1 MVFPSP
7 AANSPNLHPTDL
19 LAIDLLSIDLDY
31 IMDPDPLRINPQ
43 LSVQAAIAL
52 IVQGPA
58 SGENQAAIAPQARD
72 RQPAPVARSQGCAL
86 VVDDDDRLVGVFT
99 EQDLVKLLASE
110 RAISNL
116 MLAEV
121 LPPDC
126 ITLPQSALADT
137 FGVLNYMREHQ
148 VRYLPIVDETGSPVG
163 LVTLDNVRHALR
175 PETMLRVRQVSEI
188 MARSVIYALPDASL
202 LQVAKLMATHSISC
216 IVIATEE
223 KIARNLACDSAQRH
237 DGAGY
242 LRPVGIVT
250 ERDMVQF
257 HRLELDFAT
266 TSAQAVMSTP
276 LLCLR
281 PEDSLWRVQQE
292 MQRCRV
298 RRLVVTGD
306 RGELLGLITQ
316 SSLLKIFD
324 AAEMGVT
331 IHLLQQEIQ
340 RKTQQLKQTNQQLEG
355 EVAQRR
361 VTEAVLLQ
369 MQADLE
375 QRVAERTVALTEM
388 NLRLQQEIND
398 RQQAEQKIREQAAL
412 LDIANDAI
420 FVRDL
425 DAKIFYWN
433 KGAERVYGWSQAE
446 AIGQNA
452 NHLLYRDPTPLQNAL
467 EITLQQGTWQGE
479 LHKCNKL
486 GEDLVVESRWTLVR
500 TEAGAPRFILTV
512 DTDITERKLLEAQFL
527 RAQRLESL
535 GTLASGIAHDL
546 NNILTPVLAVSQL
559 LPLRLRDLDEP
570 SQRLLTILRESAQR
584 GSDLVTQIL
593 SFARGGES
601 QRSRLQVEPLLNEVT
616 RIAKQTFPKSIAI
629 CLKMDSAGLW
639 AIMADST
646 QLHQVLMNL
655 MVNARDAMPEGGT
668 LTLSAEN
675 VMVDE
680 SYARMHIDAAV
691 GSYVAITVTDT
702 GVGIAPELLDRI
714 FEPFFT
720 TKEMSKGTGLGLS
733 TAIGI
738 IKSHGG
744 FVNVYSDVGHGSCFT
759 IYLPAAMEGAEPFE
773 TPDLKPLIGNGEWI
787 LVADDEAAIREITK
801 ASLEAYNYRVIVAN
815 DGVDTIAIYAE
826 KKSEIFAVLLDIM
839 MPLLDAPTVI
849 RTLVKINPNI
859 KIITMSGLA
868 ANEAI
873 AHARTTNVRSFLAK
887 PFTAHDLLSALHQLR

>member
-1 MVFPSP
+1 MVFSFPVTSP
-7 AANSPNLHPTDL
+7 PPLSHIVDPN
-19 LAIDLLSIDLDY
+19 
-31 IMDPDPLRINPQ
+31 PLRIRSQ
-43 LSVQAAIAL
+43 TSVQAAIAF
-52 IVQGPA
+52 IVQGQSA
-58 SGENQAAIAPQARD
+58 SDEVQAAIPHQDIDPVAT
-72 RQPAPVARSQGCAL
+72 PAARSQGCAL
-86 VVDDDDRLVGVFT
+86 VVEGDRFVGLFT
-99 EQDLVKLLASE
+99 EQDVVKLVASE
-110 RAISNL
+110 RAIAGL
-116 MLAEV
+116 TLAEV
-121 LPPDC
+121 ITPDC
-126 ITLPQSALADT
+126 ITLSPSVLTNT
-137 FGVLNYMREHQ
+137 FEVLNYMREHQ
-148 VRYLPIVDETGSPVG
+148 VRYLPIVEETGVPVG
-163 LVTLDNVRHALR
+163 LVTLDHVRQALR
-175 PETMLRVRQVSEI
+175 PENMLRVRQVSEV
-188 MARSVIYALPDASL
+188 MTRSVIYAQPEASL
-202 LQVAKLMATHSISC
+202 LQVAQLMATHGISC
-216 IVIATEE
+216 IVIATEDSD
-223 KIARNLACDSAQRH
+223 LALDRTGDRMGDRALEPTCTSVLQ
-237 DGAGY
+237 
-242 LRPVGIVT
+242 PVGIVT

-257 HRLELDFAT
+257 HRLELDFVT
-266 TSAQAVMSTP
+266 TPAQAVMSTP
-276 LLCLR
+276 LLCLH
-281 PEDSLWRVQQE
+281 PEDSLWQVQQE
-292 MQRCRV
+292 MQRYRV

-306 RGELLGLITQ
+306 RGELLGLVTQ
-316 SSLLKIFD
+316 SSLLAMFD
-324 AAEMGVT
+324 AAEMGIT

-340 RKTQQLKQTNQQLEG
+340 HKTQQLQQTNQQLEV

-361 VTEAVLLQ
+361 ATESVLLQ
-369 MQADLE
+369 MQSDLE
-375 QRVAERTVALTEM
+375 QRVAERTAALTEM

-425 DAKIFYWN
+425 DARILYWN

-446 AIGQNA
+446 AIGKNA
-452 NHLLYRDPTPLQNAL
+452 NHLLYRDPSPLEAAF
-467 EITLQQGTWQGE
+467 EVTLHQGAWQGE

-486 GEDLVVESRWTLVR
+486 GEDLVVESHWTLVR
-500 TEAGAPRFILTV
+500 TETGSPRFILTV

-584 GSDLVTQIL
+584 GSDLVAQIL

-601 QRSRLQVEPLLNEVT
+601 QRSRLQIAPLLNEVA
-616 RIAKQTFPKSIAI
+616 RIAKQTFPKSIDI
-629 CLKMDSAGLW
+629 RLESANADLW
-639 AIMADST
+639 AVMADST

-655 MVNARDAMPEGGT
+655 TVNARDAMPEGGT

-680 SYARMHIDAAV
+680 SYARMHLDAIV
-691 GSYVAITVTDT
+691 GAYVAIAVTDT
-702 GVGIAPELLDRI
+702 GIGIAPELLDRI

-720 TKEMSKGTGLGLS
+720 TKEMGKGTGLGLS

-744 FVNVYSDVGHGSCFT
+744 FVNVYSDVGQGSCFT
-759 IYLPAAMEGAEPFE
+759 VYLPAATEGAEALEMPNLE
-773 TPDLKPLIGNGEWI
+773 PLMGNGEWI

-801 ASLEAYNYRVIVAN
+801 ASLEAYNYQVIVAN
-815 DGVDTIAIYAE
+815 DGVDAIAVYAE
-826 KKSEIFAVLLDIM
+826 RKSEIFAVLLDIM

-849 RTLVKINPNI
+849 RTLVKINPNV

-873 AHARTTNVRSFLAK
+873 AHARTANVRSFLAK
-887 PFTAHDLLSALHQLR
+887 PFTAHDLLNALHQLRQSVNP